1 MEKKRSYQGQDRHKL
16 LVFACLL
23 MAAVIV
29 LTSLAVGISRHNA
42 QDPIETVAPIPSEND
57 AGESV
62 EKPFSGNFVLQCSL
76 ETGSVTLADAVTF
89 TGTADPEKNL
99 TVNGENVP
107 HDSDGSFTHKVQLNP
122 GENRLT
128 VNYDGQE
135 QTFTFRRQYVVESFS
150 PLGTQSFPSGTSI
163 PFAVSA
169 RDGSTVTVEL
179 NGKTVTLQKGDK
191 ESSTAPGFFLYTGE
205 YALPTGNA
213 QNVDLG
219 SAVFTA
225 VCDGVTETYRSD
237 KLICLKVKTPDPTEP
252 PKPTEPKP
260 TEPKPTEPPEPTE
273 PPIVPL
279 ENGYL
284 DVGTEYVAEVVNYAA
299 ETFCGKTRDDYSHPT
314 NNYLPKGTVDYC
326 YRNTVSNPDG
336 TYNYYVLRSGQR
348 VYVAKRNPPG
358 SNNLKVA
365 ACRKGQLPDYN
376 TIHVNGWSQSGNATI
391 LTLDSL
397 WKAPF
402 YLDMG
407 PQSYAAPNSGAQR
420 SYAIT
425 SFTVKHVD
433 IRFCYAT
440 EFTGSVELPA
450 DNPLFKSA
458 EIIRNKADTTLRLYL
473 RKTGGFYGWR
483 AYYNESNQ
491 LCFRFLNPS
500 KIQKADN
507 PYGADLTG
515 VKVMID
521 VGHGGYDCGAIGVDA
536 SGKKWM
542 EADLNL
548 VLSKAI
554 QKELES
560 IGAKVVLNRTKD
572 VLLRPNDR
580 EIMLH
585 RESPDICICIHQ
597 NSIDRHPSINGF
609 MAYYYNPFSMPA
621 ARYILK
627 ETKDTNIY
635 QKTGINWHRY
645 YTARESVCPVVLMEN
660 GYITNTKDLA
670 NMCNPEKVAIKAQA
684 ATQGIVNYFLSIQK

>member
-1 MEKKRSYQGQDRHKL
+1 MDKKSSYQGKDRRNL
-16 LVFACLL
+16 PLFACL
-23 MAAVIV
+23 MVAAVIV
-29 LTSLAVGISRHNA
+29 FTSLAVAFSRHNSQSPA
-42 QDPIETVAPIPSEND
+42 ETDLPVPSQSDTGATVERPF
-57 AGESV
+57 AGD
-62 EKPFSGNFVLQCSL
+62 FLLQCSL

-89 TGTADPEKNL
+89 TGTADPEKIL

-107 HDSDGSFTHKVQLNP
+107 HDSDGSFAYQVQLNP

-128 VNYDGQE
+128 VNYDGEE
-135 QTFTFRRQYVVESFS
+135 QTFLFQRRYVVESFTPS
-150 PLGTQSFPSGTSI
+150 ETQSFPSGTSI

-179 NGKTVTLQKGDK
+179 HGKTLVLQKGNK

-205 YALPTGNA
+205 YVLPTGNTKD
-213 QNVDLG
+213 VDLG
-219 SAVFTA
+219 KAVITA
-225 VCDGVTETYRSD
+225 VCDGVTETYQSD
-237 KLICLKVKTPDPTEP
+237 KLVCLKAKTPEPTDP
-252 PKPTEPKP
+252 PKPTEP
-260 TEPKPTEPPEPTE
+260 
-273 PPIVPL
+273 PIIAQG
-279 ENGYL
+279 NGYL

-299 ETFCGKTRDDYSHPT
+299 ETFRGETRDDYSYPT

-326 YRNTVSNPDG
+326 YPKTVSNTDG

-365 ACRKGQLPDYN
+365 VFRKGQLPDHN
-376 TIHVNGWSQSGNATI
+376 AIHVNGWSQSGNATI

-402 YLDMG
+402 YLNIG
-407 PQSYAAPNSGAQR
+407 PQSYAAPNGGSQR

-425 SFTVKHVD
+425 SFTVNHVD

-500 KIQKADN
+500 KVQKADN

-548 VLSKAI
+548 MLSKAI

-560 IGAKVVLNRTKD
+560 IGAKVVLNRTED
-572 VLLRPNDR
+572 VLMRPNDR

-597 NSIDRHPSINGF
+597 NSIEGYPGINGF
-609 MAYYYNPFSMPA
+609 MAYYYHPFSMPA
-621 ARYILK
+621 AKYILK
-627 ETKDTNIY
+627 ATKASSIY

-660 GYITNTKDLA
+660 GYVSNAKDLA
-670 NMCNPEKVAIKAQA
+670 NMCNPEKIAVKAQA
-684 ATQGIVNYFLSIQK
+684 TTQGIVNYFLSIQK